1 MMLKHFNGVIIL
13 TLSAHLAAA
22 ASAAT
27 VIVIVPLTS
36 MYESA

>member
-1 MMLKHFNGVIIL
+1 MMLKYFNGTIIL

-22 ASAAT
+22 SSAAT
-27 VIVIVPLTS
+27 VIAIVLLTS

>member
-1 MMLKHFNGVIIL
+1 MMLKYFNGTIIL

-22 ASAAT
+22 SSAAT
-27 VIVIVPLTS
+27 VIVIVLLTS